1 MPTKYFC
8 DLCDHE
14 IEDDVFD
21 TRYKETGKKK
31 TDSRIVV
38 GMFSVWVYGDAPAH
52 TGSTP
57 ALVCNDCMKRILL
70 DL

>member
-31 TDSRIVV
+31 RGSRIVV
-38 GMFSVWVYGDAPAH
+38 GMFAKWVVGDNPNH
-52 TGSTP
+52 LTGTP
-57 ALVCNDCMKRILL
+57 ALVCNDCIKRILL